1 MKNKEF
7 TTHAGCVK
15 TENRQSAGLE
25 LNPALV
31 KLEMLN
37 KCSANLTSLQE
48 YYNENL
54 ADFENSVISPE
65 EIEIIQEAFFEK
77 LMALEELNPLK
88 EDVEQAYDVKDT
100 APFSYM
106 GMKSLKEVELADDL
120 VPGYGDGV
128 KQVLPF
134 SFTKSSLEKIS
145 VPDCCDFIGAYAFA
159 GTHLK
164 EIDLTPVNRTGLIVQ
179 QGAFMDCKY
188 LKRVHGMHDLNI
200 DSREFEGCISLA
212 EIEVSDYVFRISNR
226 AFKGCKS
233 LTHFVF
239 SESLLELDDEAFAGC
254 TNLEM
259 VRFLGKELESF
270 GDGVFTGCPLKE
282 VIVPEGYREFY
293 EGILPSSLASVIVE
307 SNDNQ

>member
-7 TTHAGCVK
+7 TTHAGCVM
-15 TENRQSAGLE
+15 TENRQSADME

-54 ADFENSVISPE
+54 EDFENSVISPE

-88 EDVEQAYDVKDT
+88 EDVEQAYDVKDA

-106 GMKSLKEVELADDL
+106 GMKSLKEAELADDL
-120 VPGYGDGV
+120 APGYGDGV

-179 QGAFMDCKY
+179 QGAFMDCKF
-188 LKRVHGMHDLNI
+188 LVSVLGMHDLDI
-200 DSREFEGCISLA
+200 DRREFEGCISLA
-212 EIEVSDYVFRISNR
+212 EIEVSDDLFKISNR

-239 SESLLELDDEAFAGC
+239 PESLLELDDEAFAGC
-254 TNLEM
+254 SKLER
-259 VRFLGKELESF
+259 VIFLGSSLELF
-270 GDGVFTGCPLKE
+270 GNDVFTGCPINE
-282 VIVPEGYREFY
+282 VIVPEGCREFY
-293 EGILPSSLASVIVE
+293 EVFLPSNLASMIVE
-307 SNDNQ
+307 EVEF

>member
-15 TENRQSAGLE
+15 TENRQSVDLE

-37 KCSANLTSLQE
+37 KCAGNFTSLQK
-48 YYNENL
+48 YYKENL

-65 EIEIIQEAFFEK
+65 EIWILQEVFYEK

-159 GTHLK
+159 GTRLK

-179 QGAFMDCKY
+179 QGAFMDCKI
-188 LKRVHGMHDLNI
+188 LVSVLGMHDLDI
-200 DSREFEGCISLA
+200 DCREFEGCISLA
-212 EIEVSDYVFRISNR
+212 EIEVSDDLFKISNR

-239 SESLLELDDEAFAGC
+239 PESLENIGDEAFAGC
-254 TNLEM
+254 SKLEM

-270 GDGVFTGCPLKE
+270 GDDVFTGCPLKE

-307 SNDNQ
+307 SNDNR

>member
-1 MKNKEF
+1 MKNKKF

-25 LNPALV
+25 LNPVLV

-37 KCSANLTSLQE
+37 KCSANLTTLQE
-48 YYNENL
+48 YYKENL

-65 EIEIIQEAFFEK
+65 EIGIIQDAFYEK

-179 QGAFMDCKY
+179 QGAFMDCKF
-188 LKRVHGMHDLNI
+188 LVSVLGMHDLDI
-200 DSREFEGCISLA
+200 DRREFEGCISLA
-212 EIEVSDYVFRISNR
+212 EIEVSDDLFKISNR

-239 SESLLELDDEAFAGC
+239 PESLLELDDEAFAGC
-254 TNLEM
+254 SKLER
-259 VRFLGKELESF
+259 VIFLGSSLELF
-270 GDGVFTGCPLKE
+270 GNDVFTGCPINE

>member
-1 MKNKEF
+1 MINKEF

-15 TENRQSAGLE
+15 TENRQSADLE
-25 LNPALV
+25 LNPALA
-31 KLEMLN
+31 KLEMLYE
-37 KCSANLTSLQE
+37 CAGNLASLQE
-48 YYNENL
+48 YYKDNL

-65 EIEIIQEAFFEK
+65 EIGIIQDAFYEE
-77 LMALEELNPLK
+77 LMALEELLPLK
-88 EDVEQAYDVKDT
+88 EDVKQAYEVRDVV
-100 APFSYM
+100 PFSYM
-106 GMKSLKEVELADDL
+106 GMKSLKEVELAEDMI
-120 VPGYGDGV
+120 PGYGDGV

-179 QGAFMDCKY
+179 QGAFMDCKF
-188 LKRVHGMHDLNI
+188 LVSVLGMHDLDI
-200 DSREFEGCISLA
+200 DRREFEGCISLA
-212 EIEVSDYVFRISNR
+212 EIEVSDDLFKISNR
-226 AFKGCKS
+226 AFTGCKS

-239 SESLLELDDEAFAGC
+239 PESLLELDDEAFAGC
-254 TNLEM
+254 SKLER
-259 VRFLGKELESF
+259 VIFLGSSLELF
-270 GDGVFTGCPLKE
+270 GNDVFTGCPINE

>member
-1 MKNKEF
+1 MRKNELR
-7 TTHAGCVK
+7 THAGCVK

-65 EIEIIQEAFFEK
+65 EIGIIQDAFYEE
-77 LMALEELNPLK
+77 LMALEELHPLK
-88 EDVEQAYDVKDT
+88 EDVKQAYEVRDV

-106 GMKSLKEVELADDL
+106 GMKSLKDVELAEDMI
-120 VPGYGDGV
+120 PGYGDGV

-145 VPDCCDFIGAYAFA
+145 VPDCCDFIGAFAFA
-159 GTHLK
+159 GTNLK
-164 EIDLTPVNRTGLIVQ
+164 EIDLTPINRTGLIVQ
-179 QGAFMDCKY
+179 QGAFMDCKC
-188 LKRVHGMHDLNI
+188 LVRVLGMHDLDI

-212 EIEVSDYVFRISNR
+212 EIEVSDNLFKISNS

-239 SESLLELDDEAFAGC
+239 PESLESIGDEAFAGC
-254 TNLEM
+254 SKLEM

-270 GDGVFTGCPLKE
+270 GDDVFTGCPLKV
-282 VIVPEGYREFY
+282 VIVPEGCREFY
-293 EGILPSSLASVIVE
+293 EGIFPRSLAFVIVE

>member
-25 LNPALV
+25 LNPDLV

-159 GTHLK
+159 GTRLK

-179 QGAFMDCKY
+179 QGAFMDCKF
-188 LKRVHGMHDLNI
+188 LVRVLGMHDLDI
-200 DSREFEGCISLA
+200 DQREFEGCISLA
-212 EIEVSDYVFRISNR
+212 EIEVSDDLFKISNR

-239 SESLLELDDEAFAGC
+239 PESLLELNDEAFAGC
-254 TNLEM
+254 TRLER
-259 VRFLGKELESF
+259 VRFLGSSLEMF
-270 GDGVFTGCPLKE
+270 GNDVFTGCPIKE
-282 VIVPEGYREFY
+282 IIVPESCREFY
-293 EGILPSSLASVIVE
+293 EFFLPSSLASMIVE
-307 SNDNQ
+307 EVEF

>member
-65 EIEIIQEAFFEK
+65 EIGVLQDAFYEK
-77 LMALEELNPLK
+77 LMALEELHPLK
-88 EDVEQAYDVKDT
+88 ADVEQAYEVKDV

-134 SFTKSSLEKIS
+134 CFTKSSLEKIS

-159 GTHLK
+159 GTRLK

-179 QGAFMDCKY
+179 QGAFMDCKF
-188 LKRVHGMHDLNI
+188 LVRVLGMHDLDI
-200 DSREFEGCISLA
+200 DQREFEGCISLA
-212 EIEVSDYVFRISNR
+212 EIEVSDDLFRISNR

-239 SESLLELDDEAFAGC
+239 PESLLELDDEAFAGC
-254 TNLEM
+254 SKLER
-259 VRFLGKELESF
+259 VIFLGSSLELF
-270 GDGVFTGCPLKE
+270 GNDVFTGCPINE

>member
-1 MKNKEF
+1 MKTKKF

-15 TENRQSAGLE
+15 TENRQSVDLE

-37 KCSANLTSLQE
+37 KCAGNFTSLRK
-48 YYNENL
+48 YYKENL

-65 EIEIIQEAFFEK
+65 EIWILQEVFYEK

-159 GTHLK
+159 GTRLK
-164 EIDLTPVNRTGLIVQ
+164 EIDLTPVNRAGLIVQ
-179 QGAFMDCKY
+179 QGAFMDCKF
-188 LKRVHGMHDLNI
+188 LVRVLGMHDLDI
-200 DSREFEGCISLA
+200 DCREFEGCISLA
-212 EIEVSDYVFRISNR
+212 EIEVSDDLFKISNR

-239 SESLLELDDEAFAGC
+239 PESLESIGDEAFAGSSK
-254 TNLEM
+254 LEM

-270 GDGVFTGCPLKE
+270 GDDVFTGCPIKE
-282 VIVPEGYREFY
+282 VIVPEGCLEFY
-293 EGILPSSLASVIVE
+293 EGILPSSLASMIVE
-307 SNDNQ
+307 EVKF

>member
-1 MKNKEF
+1 MKNKKF
-7 TTHAGCVK
+7 TTHAGCVM
-15 TENRQSAGLE
+15 TENRQSADLE

-179 QGAFMDCKY
+179 QGAFMDCKC
-188 LKRVHGMHDLNI
+188 LVRVLGMHDLDI

-212 EIEVSDYVFRISNR
+212 EIEVSDNLFKISNR

-239 SESLLELDDEAFAGC
+239 PESLENIGDEAFAGC
-254 TNLEM
+254 SKLEM

>member
-1 MKNKEF
+1 MNNKEF

-106 GMKSLKEVELADDL
+106 GMKSLKEVELAGDL

-134 SFTKSSLEKIS
+134 SFTKSSLENIS

-159 GTHLK
+159 GTRLK

-179 QGAFMDCKY
+179 QGAFMDCKF
-188 LKRVHGMHDLNI
+188 LVRVLGMHDLDI
-200 DSREFEGCISLA
+200 DQREFEGCISLA
-212 EIEVSDYVFRISNR
+212 EIEVSDDLFRISNS
-226 AFKGCKS
+226 AFKGCRS

-239 SESLLELDDEAFAGC
+239 PESLLELDDEAFAGC
-254 TNLEM
+254 TNLEQ
-259 VRFLGKELESF
+259 VRFLGSSLELF
-270 GDGVFTGCPLKE
+270 GNDVFTGCPIKE
-282 VIVPEGYREFY
+282 VVVPEGCREFY
-293 EGILPSSLASVIVE
+293 EGTLPSSLAYMIVE
-307 SNDNQ
+307 DVEF

>member
-1 MKNKEF
+1 MKNKKF

-37 KCSANLTSLQE
+37 KCAANLTSLHE

-106 GMKSLKEVELADDL
+106 GMKSLKEVGLADDM

-179 QGAFMDCKY
+179 QGAFMYCKY
-188 LKRVHGMHDLNI
+188 LVRVLGMHDLDI
-200 DSREFEGCISLA
+200 DSREFEGCIS
-212 EIEVSDYVFRISNR
+212 
-226 AFKGCKS
+226 
-233 LTHFVF
+233 
-239 SESLLELDDEAFAGC
+239 
-254 TNLEM
+254 
-259 VRFLGKELESF
+259 
-270 GDGVFTGCPLKE
+270 
-282 VIVPEGYREFY
+282 
-293 EGILPSSLASVIVE
+293 
-307 SNDNQ
+307 

>member
-31 KLEMLN
+31 KLEMLS

-179 QGAFMDCKY
+179 QGAFMDCKF
-188 LKRVHGMHDLNI
+188 LVSVLGMHDLDI
-200 DSREFEGCISLA
+200 DRREFEGCISLA
-212 EIEVSDYVFRISNR
+212 EIEVSDDLFKISNR

-239 SESLLELDDEAFAGC
+239 PESLLELDDEAFAGC
-254 TNLEM
+254 SKLER
-259 VRFLGKELESF
+259 VIFLGSSLELF
-270 GDGVFTGCPLKE
+270 GNDVFTGCPINE
-282 VIVPEGYREFY
+282 VIVPEGCQEFY
-293 EGILPSSLASVIVE
+293 EGILPSSLASMIVE
-307 SNDNQ
+307 EVEF